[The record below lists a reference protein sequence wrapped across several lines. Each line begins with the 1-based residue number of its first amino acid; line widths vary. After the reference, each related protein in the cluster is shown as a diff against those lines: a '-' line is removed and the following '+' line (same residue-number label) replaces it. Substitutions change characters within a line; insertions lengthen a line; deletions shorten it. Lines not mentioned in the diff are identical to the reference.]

1 MDNIINGKV
10 KKLLKSGAP
19 PEAIAEITPEN
30 ILKEETLKLQ
40 QSMGMDSVYTQ
51 VPTRHA
57 FTVDSKLV
65 VDIPVKNS
73 SKYKVFRDLWRRG
86 SYVTSGDS
94 FGCDFLT
101 YPGDPML
108 FHAAQT
114 VRFIDRSRSLDFKY
128 LISCARLS
136 VSVKK
141 KCVFAYTN
149 EDDSVTYQTLTWDN
163 PKLRELYAASAEA
176 ANNDDSSVL
185 PGSSIEDQAFP
196 PETNIEDI
204 S

>member
-1 MDNIINGKV
+1 MKLQLHRPYIQSRLQNTKLKMDSIISGKL

-19 PEAIAEITPEN
+19 PEAAVHITPDN
-30 ILKEETLKLQ
+30 ILKEEKLKLQ
-40 QSMGMDSVYTQ
+40 QSLGSNSVYTQ
-51 VPTRHA
+51 VPTQHA
-57 FTVDSKLV
+57 FLVDSELV
-65 VDIPVKNS
+65 CDIPVKNL
-73 SKYKVFRDLWRRG
+73 SKYKVFRDLWRKG

-108 FHAAQT
+108 FHAAAT
-114 VRFIDRSRSLDFKY
+114 VRVVDPSKSLDIKY

-141 KCVFAYTN
+141 KCVFAYPN
-149 EDDSVTYQTLTWDN
+149 EDDSVTYQSLTWDN
-163 PKLRELYAASAEA
+163 PKLRELYATPTVT
-176 ANNDDSSVL
+176 NV
-185 PGSSIEDQAFP
+185 DQD
-196 PETNIEDI
+196 N

>member
-1 MDNIINGKV
+1 MDNIINGKM

-19 PEAIAEITPEN
+19 SEAAALITPEN
-30 ILKEETLKLQ
+30 ILKEETLKIQ
-40 QSMGMDSVYTQ
+40 QSLGTDSVYTQ
-51 VPTRHA
+51 IPTRHA
-57 FTVDSKLV
+57 FEVNSELV
-65 VDIPVKNS
+65 IDIPVKNLA
-73 SKYKVFRDLWRRG
+73 KYNVFRDLWKKG
-86 SYVTSGDS
+86 LYVTSGDS

-114 VRFIDRSRSLDFKY
+114 VRVIDQSKSLDYKY

-149 EDDSVTYQTLTWDN
+149 DNDSVTYQSLAWDN
-163 PKLRELYAASAEA
+163 PKLRELYATSA
-176 ANNDDSSVL
+176 
-185 PGSSIEDQAFP
+185 
-196 PETNIEDI
+196 ETNIDQDN

>member
-1 MDNIINGKV
+1 MDSIINGKM
-10 KKLLKSGAP
+10 KKLLKSGAT
-19 PEAIAEITPEN
+19 PEAVAQITPEN

-40 QSMGMDSVYTQ
+40 QSLGTESVYTQ

-57 FTVDSKLV
+57 FAVESKLV
-65 VDIPVKNS
+65 FDIPVKNS
-73 SKYKVFRDLWRRG
+73 AKYKVFRDLWRRG

-114 VRFIDRSRSLDFKY
+114 VRVIDPSKSLDFKY

-141 KCVFAYTN
+141 HCVFAYAN

-176 ANNDDSSVL
+176 ANIEDNSI
-185 PGSSIEDQAFP
+185 PPETSIEDFATP
-196 PETNIEDI
+196 PETNIED
-204 S
+204 SS

>member
-1 MDNIINGKV
+1 MDSIINGKV

-19 PEAIAEITPEN
+19 PEEAVHITPES

-40 QSMGMDSVYTQ
+40 QSLGSNSVYTQ

-57 FTVDSKLV
+57 FEVPSELV
-65 VDIPVKNS
+65 HDIPVNNFA
-73 SKYKVFRDLWRRG
+73 KYKVFRDLWRTG

-94 FGCDFLT
+94 FGCDFLA

-108 FHAAQT
+108 FHASQT
-114 VRFIDRSRSLDFKY
+114 VRVVDPSKSLDFKY

-141 KCVFAYTN
+141 KCVFAYPN
-149 EDDSVTYQTLTWDN
+149 EDDSVTYQSLTWDN
-163 PKLRELYAASAEA
+163 PKLRELYATPA
-176 ANNDDSSVL
+176 DSHIKQDNS
-185 PGSSIEDQAFP
+185 
-196 PETNIEDI
+196 
-204 S
+204 